1 MLGNIFARSL
11 SGTLTRPKPVLA
23 ACLALTV
30 GAVWLGSSVEFR
42 TSRSEL
48 APADDPDQLRWEA
61 LLRDYKTSETVIACV
76 EAAPGASKTD
86 DELERFTDLLAG
98 RIAGD
103 FVVERVFHRFDVEWV
118 MEHGLYLMPPEARR
132 EVATTVAREWDF
144 IAELASSADLPELNR
159 RIAGRMERGFGGTS
173 VPPQAAKAVSLL
185 GAYLRSQRTFLE
197 DAGEAVGRWV
207 ERGAAQALAGD
218 RAAHLAN
225 GYLKTH
231 DGRTLF
237 VLVTPRSTDDS
248 LPARRALLA
257 RLQDHVASVSAS
269 RPGIRVAFT
278 GTPAVTVEEMDTVR
292 RDTWRT
298 SAVAVVG
305 VILLTLLVFRWKTH
319 ALLVLLA
326 LAAGVVWSFGA
337 VRLELGHLNLITS
350 AFISTLVGVGVAYG
364 IHPVSEYELEGAHTG
379 DVVATVRESY
389 RRTGPAIA
397 AAGGTTAVAFLSILL
412 MRFRGFAELGLV
424 AGVGV
429 VLCLISAMVC
439 LPAILVVYGRWRR
452 NRDTE
457 RRDSPRP
464 LDRLWLE
471 RMAGKVCRFPR
482 TTTFLAIAVTGC
494 LGWVATG
501 LTFDSNILELLPR
514 DAESVRYQRRVALE
528 SDLSPVFNLVVAE
541 DFRELDAMR
550 TRARREPS
558 IARFESALR
567 FLPEEPVEAREMLTD
582 WRRLL
587 DDLRLPPVPRP
598 IRPPDLL
605 ASLRGLE
612 DVLARSADAAF
623 AAGLGDIAGPLEKA
637 RAEAERCI
645 EVVAAAPAE
654 AVSEWND
661 GQQALMGWRDEMLA
675 FLGQAT
681 RAEPPSPESLPE
693 ELRERFFTRTGKPLG
708 FLYPSGSVFDPD
720 ELERYVGASLRVSED
735 AIGFPFMFLKMSNR
749 ITTGFYRAVILG
761 AVLVFVIL
769 LIDLR
774 SLRHAV
780 LAAAPLAI
788 GVIWALGAM
797 RMLGLSFN
805 FANLV
810 AMPLIVGVG
819 IDNGVHVVHRV
830 RLEGSAGMDVV
841 LRHTG
846 RAILISSL
854 TTMIGFGSLSLASHR
869 GLESLGV
876 LLLLGVGSCLVASI
890 VVLPNLLVVMGQV
903 RARRR
908 SATGRGI

>member
-1 MLGNIFARSL
+1 VLGNIFARSL

-23 ACLALTV
+23 VCLALTL

-61 LLRDYKTSETVIACV
+61 LLRDYKTSETVIVCV
-76 EAAPGASKTD
+76 EAAPGASKTG

-103 FVVERVFHRFDVEWV
+103 PVIERVFHRFDVAWV
-118 MEHGLYLMPPEARR
+118 MRHGLYLMPPEARR
-132 EVATTVAREWDF
+132 DVATTVAREWDF

-159 RIAGRMERGFGGTS
+159 RIAGRMEHGFAGTS
-173 VPPQAAKAVSLL
+173 VPPEAERAVSVLR
-185 GAYLRSQRTFLE
+185 AYLRSQRTFLE
-197 DAGEAVGRWV
+197 DAGAAVGRWV

-225 GYLKTH
+225 GYMKTH
-231 DGRTLF
+231 DGKTLF
-237 VLVTPRSTDDS
+237 VLVTPRTTDDS

-257 RLQDHVASVSAS
+257 RLRDHVASVSAS
-269 RPGIRVAFT
+269 RPGIHVAFT

-326 LAAGVVWSFGA
+326 LAAGVAWSFGA

-471 RMAGKVCRFPR
+471 RMAGRVCRFPK
-482 TTTFLAIAVTGC
+482 TTTCLAIAVTGW

-541 DFRELDAMR
+541 DFRELGAMR
-550 TRARREPS
+550 ARARREPA

-587 DDLRLPPVPRP
+587 DGLRLPPAPRP

-623 AAGLGDIAGPLEKA
+623 AAGLGDIAGPLEEA
-637 RAEAERCI
+637 RAEAERCA
-645 EVVAAAPAE
+645 EVVAAAPAG

-661 GQQALMGWRDEMLA
+661 GQQALMRWRDEILA
-675 FLGQAT
+675 FLGEAT
-681 RAEPPSPESLPE
+681 RAEPPSPDNLPE
-693 ELRERFFTRTGKPLG
+693 ELRERFFTRTGKPLA
-708 FLYPSGSVFDPD
+708 FLFPSGSVFDPD
-720 ELERYVGASLRVSED
+720 ELERYVGASLRVSDD
-735 AIGFPFMFLKMSNR
+735 ALGFPFMFLKMSNR

-774 SLRHAV
+774 NLRHAV

-797 RMLGLSFN
+797 RLLGLSFN

-876 LLLLGVGSCLVASI
+876 LLLLGVASCLVASI
-890 VVLPNLLVVMGQV
+890 VVLPNLLVVLGQV

-908 SATGRGI
+908 SAAGRGI

>member
-1 MLGNIFARSL
+1 
-11 SGTLTRPKPVLA
+11 
-23 ACLALTV
+23 
-30 GAVWLGSSVEFR
+30 
-42 TSRSEL
+42 
-48 APADDPDQLRWEA
+48 
-61 LLRDYKTSETVIACV
+61 
-76 EAAPGASKTD
+76 
-86 DELERFTDLLAG
+86 
-98 RIAGD
+98 
-103 FVVERVFHRFDVEWV
+103 
-118 MEHGLYLMPPEARR
+118 
-132 EVATTVAREWDF
+132 
-144 IAELASSADLPELNR
+144 
-159 RIAGRMERGFGGTS
+159 
-173 VPPQAAKAVSLL
+173 
-185 GAYLRSQRTFLE
+185 
-197 DAGEAVGRWV
+197 
-207 ERGAAQALAGD
+207 
-218 RAAHLAN
+218 
-225 GYLKTH
+225 
-231 DGRTLF
+231 
-237 VLVTPRSTDDS
+237 
-248 LPARRALLA
+248 
-257 RLQDHVASVSAS
+257 
-269 RPGIRVAFT
+269 VAFT

-471 RMAGKVCRFPR
+471 RMAGRVCRYPR
-482 TTTFLAIAVTGC
+482 TTTVLAIAVTGW

-541 DFRELDAMR
+541 DFQELDAMR
-550 TRARREPS
+550 ARARREPS

-567 FLPEEPVEAREMLTD
+567 FLPEEPVEAREMLAG

-587 DDLRLPPVPRP
+587 DGLRLPPTPRP
-598 IRPPDLL
+598 IRRPDLL

-612 DVLARSADAAF
+612 DILARSADAAF
-623 AAGLGDIAGPLEKA
+623 AAGLGHIAGPLEKA
-637 RAEAERCI
+637 RAEAEGCI
-645 EVVAAAPAE
+645 EVAAAAPAE

-661 GQQALMGWRDEMLA
+661 GQQALMGWRDEILA
-675 FLGQAT
+675 FLGEAT
-681 RAEPPSPESLPE
+681 RAEPPSPESLPD

-708 FLYPSGSVFDPD
+708 FLFPSGSVFDPD
-720 ELERYVGASLRVSED
+720 ELERYVGASLRVSDD

-797 RMLGLSFN
+797 RLLGLSFN

-890 VVLPNLLVVMGQV
+890 VVLPNLLVVLGQV

-908 SATGRGI
+908 SATGRGF

>member
-1 MLGNIFARSL
+1 
-11 SGTLTRPKPVLA
+11 
-23 ACLALTV
+23 
-30 GAVWLGSSVEFR
+30 
-42 TSRSEL
+42 
-48 APADDPDQLRWEA
+48 
-61 LLRDYKTSETVIACV
+61 
-76 EAAPGASKTD
+76 
-86 DELERFTDLLAG
+86 
-98 RIAGD
+98 
-103 FVVERVFHRFDVEWV
+103 VFHRFDVDWV
-118 MEHGLYLMPPEARR
+118 LRHGLYLLPPEVRQGI
-132 EVATTVAREWDF
+132 ATTVATEWDF
-144 IAELASSADLPELNR
+144 IAELASSVDLPELNR
-159 RIAGRMERGFGGTS
+159 RIAGRMERGLADTN
-173 VPPQAAKAVSLL
+173 VAPEAARAISLL
-185 GAYLRSQRTFLE
+185 GTYLRSQRAFLE
-197 DAGEAVGRWV
+197 DAGGAVGHWV
-207 ERGAAQALAGD
+207 GKGAAQVLAGD
-218 RAAHLAN
+218 RASLLAN
-225 GYLKTH
+225 GYMKAH
-231 DGRTLF
+231 DGKTLF
-237 VLVTPRSTDDS
+237 VLITPRSTDDS
-248 LPARRALLA
+248 LPARRGLLA
-257 RLQDHVASVSAS
+257 RLRDHVASVSAS
-269 RPGIRVAFT
+269 RPGFHVAFT
-278 GTPAVTVEEMDTVR
+278 GTPAVTVEEMNTIR

-429 VLCLISAMVC
+429 MLCLISAMVC

-452 NRDTE
+452 GRDTE

-471 RMAGKVCRFPR
+471 RMAGRVCRYPR
-482 TTTFLAIAVTGC
+482 TTTVLAVAITGL
-494 LGWVATG
+494 LGWVAAG

-541 DFRELDAMR
+541 DFEELGAMR
-550 TRARREPS
+550 ARAGREPS

-567 FLPEEPVEAREMLTD
+567 FLPDEPIEAREMLAR
-582 WRRLL
+582 WHRLL
-587 DDLRLPPVPRP
+587 GGLRLPPAPRS
-598 IRPPDLL
+598 IRRSDLL
-605 ASLRGLE
+605 ASLRELE

-623 AAGLGDIAGPLEKA
+623 TAGLGDIAGPLEEA
-637 RAEAERCI
+637 RAEAGRCI
-645 EVVAAAPAE
+645 EVTAAAPDE
-654 AVSEWND
+654 AVSGWND
-661 GQQALMGWRDEMLA
+661 GQEALIGWRDELLA
-675 FLGQAT
+675 FLREAT
-681 RAEPPSPESLPE
+681 RAEPPSPENLPA
-693 ELRERFFTRTGKPLG
+693 ELRERFFTRSGKPLG
-708 FLYPSGSVFDPD
+708 FLFPSGSVFDPH
-720 ELERYVGASLRVSED
+720 ELERYVGASLRVSDD
-735 AIGFPFMFLKMSNR
+735 AIGFPFMFRKMSNR
-749 ITTGFYRAVILG
+749 ITTGFYRAVIVG

-774 SLRHAV
+774 NLRHAV

-788 GVIWALGAM
+788 GVVWALGTM
-797 RMLGLSFN
+797 RLLGLSFN

-819 IDNGVHVVHRV
+819 IDNGVHVIHRV

-890 VVLPNLLVVMGQV
+890 VVLPNLLVVLGQV
-903 RARRR
+903 RAQRR
-908 SATGRGI
+908 TLKGGGL